1 MNPTAV
7 SAISKK
13 REGRTQMKRIMVVM
27 LGLCAILSSCSS
39 ASPKLQIELEGQS
52 VDFMPMVRELGN
64 YSGSFFDSSA
74 DRFPYLEIS
83 NKTNVSFYF
92 LEKPPS
98 NVSVT
103 MYEVYDTSIA
113 FGATTAHGEP
123 VSIEFEYKD
132 NRISF
137 DVGEGEERH
146 HLYVC
151 SCDWNSLFSSTSR
164 NYVFV
169 TENAEDNG

>member
-113 FGATTAHGEP
+113 FGATTAHSEP

-132 NRISF
+132 KKYSICYGVIDDEEVISF
-137 DVGEGEERH
+137 
-146 HLYVC
+146 C
-151 SCDWNSLFSSTSR
+151 
-164 NYVFV
+164 VFY
-169 TENAEDNG
+169 